1 MKIVYAINFYNET
14 AHDGP
19 VVAGNVYATKELAIE
34 QLRRWRKAIEA
45 GKWDGATFVKWH
57 DSDDKDVTWMR
68 ISRQGYRSFP
78 EGSTLFLEEHCY
90 SVEPVPVIEAEDELV
105 D

>member
-1 MKIVYAINFYNET
+1 MKNLYAINDYNET
-14 AHDGP
+14 AHTGAP
-19 VVAGNVYATKELAIE
+19 VGLYATEELAVE

-57 DSDDKDVTWMR
+57 DSDSEEVTWMR
-68 ISRQGYRSFP
+68 IARKGYRHFA
-78 EGSTLFLEEHCY
+78 EGTTLFLDKHCY
-90 SVEPVPVIEAEDELV
+90 SVEPVHVKKTEDDLF

>member
-1 MKIVYAINFYNET
+1 MKNVYAINFYNET
-14 AHDGP
+14 AHTGP
-19 VVAGNVYATKELAIE
+19 EIAGIYATEELAIE

-57 DSDDKDVTWMR
+57 DSDAEEVTWMR
-68 ISRQGYRSFP
+68 IMRKGYRYFA
-78 EGSTLFLEEHCY
+78 EGVTEQHCY
-90 SVEPVPVIEAEDELV
+90 SVEPVSVKETEDDLV

>member
-1 MKIVYAINFYNET
+1 MKNVVYAINDYNET
-14 AHDGP
+14 SRTDSPASL
-19 VVAGNVYATKELAIE
+19 YATEELAVE

-57 DSDDKDVTWMR
+57 DSDSEEVTWMR
-68 ISRQGYRSFP
+68 IARKGYRSFP
-78 EGSTLFLEEHCY
+78 EGSVLFLEEHCY
-90 SVEPVPVIEAEDELV
+90 SVEPVPVIETEADLV